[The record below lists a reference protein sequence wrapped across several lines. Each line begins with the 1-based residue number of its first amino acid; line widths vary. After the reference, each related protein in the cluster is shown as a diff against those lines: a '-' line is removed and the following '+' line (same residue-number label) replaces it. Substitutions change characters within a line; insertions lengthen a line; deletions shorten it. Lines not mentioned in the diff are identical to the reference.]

1 MVDNLCN
8 KIATYFASK
17 HNKRNI
23 SFEVYRYGLQLI
35 MSSIGIMLFIIC
47 ISCIFDTF
55 IMGLLYFVIYIP
67 LKVTCGGYHAK
78 TVIKCFVASVI
89 NYFSVMILAKWL
101 STLYLPI
108 WVWLCI
114 LGFNIIFIAVS
125 APVKN
130 KKHNV
135 GKSVAKKNKKYS
147 LIIIGILGTALI
159 ITYLTIEP
167 MYILNYIV
175 LTIASIA
182 IGILL
187 TNKGGKKHVR
197 IFD

>member
-1 MVDNLCN
+1 MIDNICN
-8 KIATYFASK
+8 KIAAFFVSK

-23 SFEVYRYGLQLI
+23 PFEVYKYGLQLI
-35 MSSIGIMLFIIC
+35 MSSIWTTIFIIY

-55 IMGLLYFVIYIP
+55 IMGLLYLAVYIP

-78 TVIKCFVASVI
+78 TIIKCFVASII

-101 STLYLPI
+101 SILNLSVWI
-108 WVWLCI
+108 WLCI
-114 LGFNIIFIAVS
+114 LGVNAIFIAIS

-147 LIIIGILGTALI
+147 LIIIGILGTILI
-159 ITYLTIEP
+159 ITYLIIEP
-167 MYILNYIV
+167 MYILNYMV

-187 TNKGGKKHVR
+187 TSKGGKKHVR